1 MSLDSHFAIFHS
13 VQLSVCLF
21 HKIVML
27 PFSNKLSLVCVC
39 AIRSSFYHPLSNG
52 MEKEEVG
59 GVSAVFAL
67 SSSRLEC
74 EEKSCHKC
82 EENTA
87 DDNAKST
94 TYVQSFFCLSSLL
107 TVASCIY
114 AIFVAKST
122 SVPGA
127 GGLSQ
132 FRDGL
137 S

>member
-1 MSLDSHFAIFHS
+1 MSVPLDSHFAIFHS

-94 TYVQSFFCLSSLL
+94 TYVQSFFCLSFES
-107 TVASCIY
+107 
-114 AIFVAKST
+114 
-122 SVPGA
+122 
-127 GGLSQ
+127 
-132 FRDGL
+132 
-137 S
+137 